1 MDVLIL
7 FTVGIAAGFINV
19 LAGGGSLITLP
30 VMVFLGMEGPVA
42 NGTNRVAIAVQNVAA
57 VSGFARQGFSDWP
70 QSLRF
75 AACAVPGAVV
85 GAWVGTQ
92 LTGVWFNR
100 LLATVMIA
108 VLIVM
113 ARGSSGG
120 RPAEKSER
128 TVRRQSLTYAG
139 MVAVGFYGG
148 FIQAGV
154 GFLIMAALHRGWG
167 LDLVRVNMHKVFII
181 LIYTIPALL
190 VFMVHGSVWWTMG
203 IALAAGNATGA
214 WLASIAAVK
223 KGDPFIRAIL
233 FIALIAM
240 AVKLVIG
247 A

>member
-1 MDVLIL
+1 M
-7 FTVGIAAGFINV
+7 
-19 LAGGGSLITLP
+19 
-30 VMVFLGMEGPVA
+30 
-42 NGTNRVAIAVQNVAA
+42 
-57 VSGFARQGFSDWP
+57 
-70 QSLRF
+70 
-75 AACAVPGAVV
+75 V
-85 GAWVGTQ
+85 GALAGTQ

-100 LLATVMIA
+100 FLAAVMIG

-113 ARGSSGG
+113 ARGSSGS
-120 RPAEKSER
+120 RSAEESDR
-128 TVRRQSLTYAG
+128 TTRRRFLTYAG

-154 GFLIMAALHRGWG
+154 GFLIMATLHRGWG

-181 LIYTIPALL
+181 LVYTIPALL

-203 IALAAGNATGA
+203 IALAVGNATGA

-233 FIALIAM
+233 FIALIGM
-240 AVKLVIG
+240 AVKLLVN